1 MKISEIVKGTDVN
14 SRIVKYRA
22 NRSARRRADLLESIS
37 KDLTEL
43 QGLSRGVQAG
53 EGLDVDAALN
63 EAVQAVRRLKMALSG
78 R

>member
-1 MKISEIVKGTDVN
+1 MKISEIVKGTDVT

-37 KDLTEL
+37 KDLSEL
-43 QGLSRGVQAG
+43 QGLSRGVEAG
-53 EGLDVDAALN
+53 EGLDVEAAVN

-78 R
+78 

>member
-37 KDLTEL
+37 KDLSEL
-43 QGLSRGVQAG
+43 QGLSRGVEAG
-53 EGLDVDAALN
+53 EGLDVDAAVN
-63 EAVQAVRRLKMALSG
+63 EAIQAVRRLKMALSG
-78 R
+78 